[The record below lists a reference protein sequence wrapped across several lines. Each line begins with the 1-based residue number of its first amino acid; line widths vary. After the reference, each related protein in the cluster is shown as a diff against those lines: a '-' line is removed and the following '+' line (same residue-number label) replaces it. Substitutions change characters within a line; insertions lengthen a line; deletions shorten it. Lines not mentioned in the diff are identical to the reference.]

1 MKRLFLFV
9 AVAALGITGTAQAQ
23 EAKFDEAAII
33 KKVEKLELDSQT
45 PKRGARASSWID
57 LGNAYLEAGTVAA
70 TGLYRGLGQ
79 LTAQVLFPKPEEGT
93 ENVAGTEYVKWS
105 YPYFDLYLKDGAV
118 YFWKMK
124 KTIVDNAL
132 EKAAAA
138 YKKAYELEPKDAEA
152 KVAEGFKKIADAYKQ
167 DADNLYVM
175 REFDPMADAFAAA
188 YDVQNQAPLNK
199 IDTVCCFNAG
209 YLYTLTGKFDKGVKY
224 LNDAI
229 ANGYESNGE
238 AYYYLYHCYRAQKD
252 FEKAKEALVTGLGKY
267 PKNNQILEQLIVLY
281 SETGEDPNTIIP
293 YIQQGIANDPNNAE
307 LWAGLGTIYDKLGN
321 TPEALKAFGKAL
333 ELAPD
338 EFTNNFNYSLM
349 LIRQAD
355 LKTEE
360 FNKKSFTSRE
370 ERDAAMKEVD
380 QAYVDI
386 LAPLEK
392 AHVAKPDDPT
402 TVELL
407 KSVYFRLRD
416 TSPAMMENFK
426 KYDELF
432 KSMPQQ

>member
-1 MKRLFLFV
+1 M
-9 AVAALGITGTAQAQ
+9 
-23 EAKFDEAAII
+23 
-33 KKVEKLELDSQT
+33 
-45 PKRGARASSWID
+45 
-57 LGNAYLEAGTVAA
+57 
-70 TGLYRGLGQ
+70 
-79 LTAQVLFPKPEEGT
+79 
-93 ENVAGTEYVKWS
+93 
-105 YPYFDLYLKDGAV
+105 
-118 YFWKMK
+118 
-124 KTIVDNAL
+124 
-132 EKAAAA
+132 
-138 YKKAYELEPKDAEA
+138 
-152 KVAEGFKKIADAYKQ
+152 
-167 DADNLYVM
+167 
-175 REFDPMADAFAAA
+175 
-188 YDVQNQAPLNK
+188 
-199 IDTVCCFNAG
+199 
-209 YLYTLTGKFDKGVKY
+209 
-224 LNDAI
+224 
-229 ANGYESNGE
+229 
-238 AYYYLYHCYRAQKD
+238 
-252 FEKAKEALVTGLGKY
+252 
-267 PKNNQILEQLIVLY
+267 LY

-293 YIQQGIANDPNNAE
+293 YIQQGIANEPNNAE
-307 LWAGLGTIYDKLGN
+307 LSAGLGTIYDKLGN

>member
-70 TGLYRGLGQ
+70 TGLYRGLDQ

-175 REFDPMADAFAAA
+175 REFDPTADAFAAA

-238 AYYYLYHCYRAQKD
+238 AYY
-252 FEKAKEALVTGLGKY
+252 
-267 PKNNQILEQLIVLY
+267 Y

>member
-70 TGLYRGLGQ
+70 TGLYRGLDQ

-175 REFDPMADAFAAA
+175 REFDPTADAFAAA

-392 AHVAKPDDPT
+392 AHV
-402 TVELL
+402 
-407 KSVYFRLRD
+407 R
-416 TSPAMMENFK
+416 
-426 KYDELF
+426 
-432 KSMPQQ
+432 